1 MKCRRRL
8 HYTSRGTPVP
18 DRYRRGSEGVCRL
31 SSRSN
36 GFWCE
41 IEPAR
46 SATARVVSDAFRPAS
61 ELVRP
66 HEGRFANIFSKGRIS
81 IQVKVHKEIGLPFGT
96 FANLCKCMILSSR
109 TCPRG
114 ARSRRLLPDTKCEL
128 LKSRSYVCLK
138 GPKYRERR
146 SLNQKISCRSIQCTS
161 STIHELP

>member
-1 MKCRRRL
+1 MQCRRRL

-31 SSRSN
+31 SSRST
-36 GFWCE
+36 GFLCE
-41 IEPAR
+41 IEPTR
-46 SATARVVSDAFRPAS
+46 NATAKVVSDAFRPAS

-66 HEGRFANIFSKGRIS
+66 HEGRFANIFSRGRIS
-81 IQVKVHKEIGLPFGT
+81 IQVKGHKDIGLPFGT

-114 ARSRRLLPDTKCEL
+114 ARSRRLLQDTKCEL

-138 GPKYRERR
+138 GPKHRERR
-146 SLNQKISCRSIQCTS
+146 SLNQTISCRSIQCTS